1 MNSSFQEKNLWLEL
15 TATVLIFS
23 YYLEQLL
30 GFTRFQLADSTV
42 IISLLFKVVMFSV
55 ILMSVSFAILTIIN
69 YKDAKKPLDE
79 REALI
84 DLKGSYYSNWILKVG
99 VVIAVAQYALESNA
113 WAIGLHQNIPFLPLH
128 ILVLAFLLSEFI
140 SCVIQVR
147 LFRKGV

>member
-1 MNSSFQEKNLWLEL
+1 M
-15 TATVLIFS
+15 LIFS

-55 ILMSVSFAILTIIN
+55 IFMSVSFAILTIIN

-84 DLKGSYYSNWILKVG
+84 ELKSSYYSNWILKVG

-113 WAIGLHQNIPFLPLH
+113 WAIGLHQIYLFCH
-128 ILVLAFLLSEFI
+128 FI
-140 SCVIQVR
+140 
-147 LFRKGV
+147 F